1 MKELF
6 QKIASLFDVLSV
18 QSRMVFVLSC
28 FSIILIIVL
37 TTLGRYTLV
46 DHDFYKK
53 LADSQQLRE
62 VELSVNRG
70 TIYGVIDP
78 NRSDIS
84 SPFQSTI
91 LATTSIAKDLKI
103 DPS

>member
-6 QKIASLFDVLSV
+6 QKIASLFDVLSM
-18 QSRMVFVLSC
+18 QSRMAIVLSC
-28 FSIILIIVL
+28 FGLVLLLILF
-37 TTLGRYTLV
+37 TLGRYTLA

-70 TIYGVIDP
+70 TIYGLIDP
-78 NRSDIS
+78 HRSDVS
-84 SPFQSTI
+84 N
-91 LATTSIAKDLKI
+91 
-103 DPS
+103 